1 MWAASWTALES
12 RPSEIRQAGEDPVPE
27 SCLQKA
33 SAEREVG
40 PGRARRA
47 AACCMRDP
55 RGASARPDGRPWK

>member
-1 MWAASWTALES
+1 MSSLS
-12 RPSEIRQAGEDPVPE
+12 VPE

-40 PGRARRA
+40 PGQARRA

-55 RGASARPDGRPWK
+55 RGASAHPDGKALEVVTVAAHG